1 MTEKA
6 MTLISTGLCVRKRII
21 LFILD
26 VALSYSMVIVDLLK
40 IFLKFSEICY
50 SYSERDIIITTFIL
64 V

>member
-1 MTEKA
+1 
-6 MTLISTGLCVRKRII
+6 MTLISTGLCFRKRII

>member
-1 MTEKA
+1 MTQKA
-6 MTLISTGLCVRKRII
+6 MTLISTGLCFRKRII

>member
-1 MTEKA
+1 MTQKA
-6 MTLISTGLCVRKRII
+6 MTLISTGLCFRKRII

-50 SYSERDIIITTFIL
+50 SYSERDIIITTLI
-64 V
+64 